1 MIKIRYID
9 TKAITV
15 HIFSEQRCMLE
26 RIKEEIEIECGLK
39 VPISELIR
47 QSLDKGIPL
56 IKENKDFLKAQIKR

>member
-1 MIKIRYID
+1 
-9 TKAITV
+9 
-15 HIFSEQRCMLE
+15 MLE